1 MKTIRSDLPLMET
14 VNKTGEV
21 MDPVTDNENGA
32 TRSNNNSGNGLF
44 ATAKE
49 SFESASRLLR
59 RKIPRTGHLMTPRRL
74 WINTVPTHECD
85 IVIMFPPKTEDM
97 ELMWML
103 SQLRS
108 GTPGLIVQ
116 VKHHPSTDS
125 YGLYL
130 TAPFSLMLK
139 TAEEL
144 HLPKRLKQ
152 DHGGGLKE
160 FVQLEMNL
168 FETGEEMDKDFFT
181 TQERQWMVYHLL
193 HTLRASANDQFGTF
207 KFVEGQAIIPKC
219 LSEGLISQI
228 YPLHD
233 LDALQQLRQSWVR
246 TFVKKQPLDAV
257 CKYFGVKI
265 AMYFAWLGHYTF
277 MLIIPAFMGFIFW
290 IGFGRGDQSSEDIG
304 YVLFSLFNV
313 IWFSIY
319 LEAWKRYSSE
329 LAYKWGT
336 LDQRH
341 ELLMEPRPLYFG
353 NLERSPVTGRL
364 EPTYPAWKRR
374 VFRYFVTVPV
384 IVLCLTVVLSVMI
397 ISLKSQDWWDKHI
410 QNEGYYFWLS
420 YLPKVLLAVIIT
432 LLDEAYYKVALWLN
446 DMENYRLDTKYENQL
461 IVKVALF
468 QFVNSF
474 SSLFYIAFY
483 LQDQERLK
491 EQLATLL
498 ITRQLIGN
506 IKESALPYL
515 QEQFRLAKLSF
526 DLYGALSPS
535 EAKKVDSDGSSVFD
549 GTVNGK
555 PSVSGRNVSQAELE
569 GSLIKYEG
577 TFADH
582 LEMFIQL
589 GYVVLF
595 SCAFPL
601 AALCALLN
609 NLIEIRSDAFKLS
622 FIFQRPI
629 GERIP
634 NIGMWQNAMEV
645 MSLVSVLV
653 NCGLIGLSGQVHRM
667 FPEMSRTQTILLIV
681 ALEHIMLTVRFVIS
695 CIIPDLPDW
704 VATEMAKV
712 EFARREALSRISS
725 TAVTPGL
732 GEFGGG
738 ENKIHV
744 HHVASNTSV
753 GRFTISPLDS
763 ELVDPEDTPLL
774 PQEQEE
780 LIIFCA
786 EDKPPAP
793 ILDPEPPKPSP
804 TAEPTQPS
812 PAPELTQ
819 PSPASESTQPSS
831 APDPTPAKSIT
842 PKRAKPRPIHLN
854 HMTISHGI
862 DWMRRLKLDPMARR
876 ITELDN
882 SVNKSTDCLPSAS
895 GYSVSEMNLQSPPHW
910 HEQQDTSASD
920 TSLSSETFSPP
931 SSSLP
936 CTSATGTLSKR
947 QKVKNLFMKRAKS
960 IAVFSLKLKE
970 KRAQDAELQRVER
983 KEKIANKQLEQMN
996 LTSGGELSCI
1006 PLDKLI
1012 CVDSAKSN
1020 FQPH

>member
-1 MKTIRSDLPLMET
+1 
-14 VNKTGEV
+14 
-21 MDPVTDNENGA
+21 
-32 TRSNNNSGNGLF
+32 
-44 ATAKE
+44 
-49 SFESASRLLR
+49 
-59 RKIPRTGHLMTPRRL
+59 
-74 WINTVPTHECD
+74 
-85 IVIMFPPKTEDM
+85 
-97 ELMWML
+97 
-103 SQLRS
+103 
-108 GTPGLIVQ
+108 
-116 VKHHPSTDS
+116 
-125 YGLYL
+125 
-130 TAPFSLMLK
+130 
-139 TAEEL
+139 
-144 HLPKRLKQ
+144 
-152 DHGGGLKE
+152 
-160 FVQLEMNL
+160 
-168 FETGEEMDKDFFT
+168 
-181 TQERQWMVYHLL
+181 
-193 HTLRASANDQFGTF
+193 
-207 KFVEGQAIIPKC
+207 
-219 LSEGLISQI
+219 
-228 YPLHD
+228 
-233 LDALQQLRQSWVR
+233 
-246 TFVKKQPLDAV
+246 
-257 CKYFGVKI
+257 
-265 AMYFAWLGHYTF
+265 
-277 MLIIPAFMGFIFW
+277 
-290 IGFGRGDQSSEDIG
+290 
-304 YVLFSLFNV
+304 
-313 IWFSIY
+313 
-319 LEAWKRYSSE
+319 
-329 LAYKWGT
+329 
-336 LDQRH
+336 
-341 ELLMEPRPLYFG
+341 
-353 NLERSPVTGRL
+353 
-364 EPTYPAWKRR
+364 
-374 VFRYFVTVPV
+374 
-384 IVLCLTVVLSVMI
+384 
-397 ISLKSQDWWDKHI
+397 
-410 QNEGYYFWLS
+410 
-420 YLPKVLLAVIIT
+420 
-432 LLDEAYYKVALWLN
+432 
-446 DMENYRLDTKYENQL
+446 
-461 IVKVALF
+461 
-468 QFVNSF
+468 
-474 SSLFYIAFY
+474 
-483 LQDQERLK
+483 
-491 EQLATLL
+491 
-498 ITRQLIGN
+498 
-506 IKESALPYL
+506 
-515 QEQFRLAKLSF
+515 
-526 DLYGALSPS
+526 
-535 EAKKVDSDGSSVFD
+535 
-549 GTVNGK
+549 
-555 PSVSGRNVSQAELE
+555 
-569 GSLIKYEG
+569 
-577 TFADH
+577 
-582 LEMFIQL
+582 MFIQL

-634 NIGMWQNAMEV
+634 NIGMWQ
-645 MSLVSVLV
+645 
-653 NCGLIGLSGQVHRM
+653 
-667 FPEMSRTQTILLIV
+667 
-681 ALEHIMLTVRFVIS
+681 HIMLTVRFVIS

-804 TAEPTQPS
+804 AAEPTQPS